1 MKLNNLI
8 NDKRL
13 SKNNINIKGLSENSK
28 EIKNNYIFFLKNT
41 KNFKKKYIV
50 EAINK
55 GAKVIIYKKTKTLNL
70 SKFQEQSLFYEV
82 DDIAKSMSEISR
94 KFFNIKKNSI
104 KIYGVTG
111 TNGKS
116 SVASY
121 ISQLLTKNNE
131 KCGIIGTVGSG
142 IYPNIK
148 DSNLTTPNIINI
160 CKTIYTFCKKGVLNL
175 AMEVSS
181 HGLSQNRVNGLHF
194 NTVIFTNLTNDH
206 LDYHKNMRNYFS
218 AKLKLFTE
226 CNNKNKVVSIDN
238 YYGKKIFNMYKKDK
252 NIKTVSLYNNAAN
265 YYASNILYSKDGI
278 NFCINSKYGKKNTKI
293 KLYGEF
299 SVENILLAIAS
310 IVKNKKDYCF
320 FLKKIED
327 LKPLQGRL
335 NKYVKKNFPIVFI
348 DFAHTP
354 DAFQKTLVSIK
365 KHFPNTDLITVFGC
379 GGERSSS
386 KRKIMGEIADKY
398 SNEIIITNDNP
409 RNEDPREITN
419 QIVSGICKNS
429 NFKVI
434 HDRSEAICNSV
445 TSENKNKI
453 VLILGKGH
461 ETEQIIEQDK
471 IYFSDKEEVQK
482 AFNYE

>member
-206 LDYHKNMRNYFS
+206 LDYHKNMRNYLNS
-218 AKLKLFTE
+218 KLYLFEKLIKKKGNIISDSNIPEIKKIKKIIANKKVKLNLIFKKKGGLELISHRFFNEKQILTLKF
-226 CNNKNKVVSIDN
+226 NNRKYRIKTATSK
-238 YYGKKIFNMYKKDK
+238 KKIFKD
-252 NIKTVSLYNNAAN
+252 T
-265 YYASNILYSKDGI
+265 
-278 NFCINSKYGKKNTKI
+278 
-293 KLYGEF
+293 
-299 SVENILLAIAS
+299 
-310 IVKNKKDYCF
+310 
-320 FLKKIED
+320 
-327 LKPLQGRL
+327 
-335 NKYVKKNFPIVFI
+335 
-348 DFAHTP
+348 
-354 DAFQKTLVSIK
+354 
-365 KHFPNTDLITVFGC
+365 
-379 GGERSSS
+379 
-386 KRKIMGEIADKY
+386 
-398 SNEIIITNDNP
+398 
-409 RNEDPREITN
+409 
-419 QIVSGICKNS
+419 
-429 NFKVI
+429 
-434 HDRSEAICNSV
+434 
-445 TSENKNKI
+445 
-453 VLILGKGH
+453 
-461 ETEQIIEQDK
+461 
-471 IYFSDKEEVQK
+471 
-482 AFNYE
+482 